1 MTLHS
6 IARSENVQK
15 ARMCAQSYLRLE
27 ILKLK
32 GVRNEV
38 ELVSLVLQYFNKN
51 CTSLLHVG

>member
-1 MTLHS
+1 MALHS
-6 IARSENVQK
+6 TAQSENVQK
-15 ARMCAQSYLRLE
+15 AWMRAQSYLRLE

-51 CTSLLHVG
+51 CISFLHVG